1 MRSPGESN
9 TKRQKVDG
17 GGQELGRVSILHE
30 KEVLEMIVGMAIQQ
44 CECT

>member
-17 GGQELGRVSILHE
+17 RGQGLGESNTKRQKVDGRGQGLGESFNFI
-30 KEVLEMIVGMAIQQ
+30 
-44 CECT
+44 